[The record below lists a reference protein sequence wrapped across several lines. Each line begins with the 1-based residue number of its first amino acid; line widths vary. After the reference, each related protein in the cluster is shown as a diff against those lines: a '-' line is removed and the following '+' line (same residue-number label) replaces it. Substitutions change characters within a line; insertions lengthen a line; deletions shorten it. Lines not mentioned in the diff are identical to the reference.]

1 MTNSIIPTKIQQTLI
16 ESSSDKQYPAL
27 LVITANGYGKST
39 YLANYRKT
47 ARAASGVKNLNI
59 TTKTGRPVLV
69 EMLYGQEEI
78 LVVTTKNGV
87 TIRLNPNDVPQL
99 NRSTQGVRL
108 IKLDPKDTVV
118 SGGVN

>member
-1 MTNSIIPTKIQQTLI
+1 MTSSIIPTKNQQPLI

-39 YLANYRKT
+39 YLGNYRKT

-87 TIRLNPNDVPQL
+87 TIRLNPEEVPQL

-108 IKLDPKDTVV
+108 IKLDTKDTVV

>member
-1 MTNSIIPTKIQQTLI
+1 MTTITPAKLSQPLI
-16 ESSSDKQYPAL
+16 SVSGDKQFPAL

-59 TTKTGRPVLV
+59 TTKTGKPVLV
-69 EMLYGQEEI
+69 EMLYGEEEI

-87 TIRLNPNDVPQL
+87 TIRLNPQDVPQL
-99 NRSTQGVRL
+99 GRSTQGVRL
-108 IKLDPKDTVV
+108 IKLDAKDFVV